1 MTFKISLYQKGSI
14 FAYTSHKQ
22 PAMKKSLLFAT
33 FFLFLLSASV
43 SYAQIRKIPAEVT
56 QSLKDKYPMA
66 TEIEWK
72 DKIRGFTATFILNE
86 EKHVANFTNEAIWES
101 TETDIQES
109 ELPEV
114 VRDSYGKSKYSDW
127 EIGGVQKIELPEEKI
142 QYRILVIKSEFR
154 RKNLYYSPE
163 GKLLKDKVT
172 L

>member
-1 MTFKISLYQKGSI
+1 
-14 FAYTSHKQ
+14 
-22 PAMKKSLLFAT
+22 MKKSLLFAT
-33 FFLFLLSASV
+33 FILFLLSASV

-72 DKIRGFTATFILNE
+72 DKIRGFTATFQLNE
-86 EKHVANFTNEAIWES
+86 EKHVANFTNEGIWES
-101 TETDIQES
+101 TETDIQEAD
-109 ELPEV
+109 LPEI
-114 VRDSYGKSKYSDW
+114 VRDSYSKSKYADW
-127 EIGGVQKIELPEEKI
+127 EIGGVQKIVLPEEKM

-154 RKNLYYSPE
+154 RKNLYYNPE